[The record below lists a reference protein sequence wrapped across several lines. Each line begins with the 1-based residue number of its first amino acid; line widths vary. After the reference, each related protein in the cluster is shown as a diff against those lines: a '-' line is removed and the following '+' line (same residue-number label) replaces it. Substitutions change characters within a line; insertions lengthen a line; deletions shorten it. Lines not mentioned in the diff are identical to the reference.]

1 MAYKRSLLYLLLVIT
16 GYACRK
22 TDTTSPEPTPYT
34 LLVPADF
41 TQPPAD
47 ADNPL
52 TKEGIAL
59 GRMLFYDKK
68 LSGNNNISCASC
80 HLPEKAFSDGVALSN
95 IGVSGKPLH
104 RNAPALINMAWMNKG
119 LFWDGGSTNL
129 ESQAFAPLSSPDEM
143 AQNLIE
149 LVKELKADPVYPQQ
163 FRKAFKSDI
172 SSANIVK
179 ALAQFQ
185 RTFVSANSRYDRF
198 TRKEPGITLSAIAAE
213 GLTLVQ
219 QHCQGC
225 HTGALFTDNDY
236 HNNGLDSDFSNDQ
249 FEGLFQGRFRITYSA
264 SDLGKFKTPTLR
276 NILLTAPYMHDGRFN
291 TLTEVLDHY
300 SDGVKTSATTD
311 PLVMRKPGNTAGIS
325 LSNADKQKIIA
336 FLGTLT
342 DSSFINHPQLVKP
355 Q

>member
-1 MAYKRSLLYLLLVIT
+1 VYKRCLLYICWIT
-16 GYACRK
+16 LGYACKK
-22 TDTTSPEPTPYT
+22 TDVKSPEPTPYV

-41 TQPPAD
+41 PKLASNT
-47 ADNPL
+47 DNPL
-52 TKEGIAL
+52 TQEGVAL
-59 GRMLFYDKK
+59 GRILFYDNK
-68 LSGNNNISCASC
+68 LSGNNKISCASC

-143 AQNLIE
+143 SQNLIE
-149 LVKELKADPVYPQQ
+149 LVEELKADPVYPKLFQ
-163 FRKAFKSDI
+163 KAFQHEI
-172 SSANIVK
+172 SSVLIAK

-185 RTFVSANSRYDRF
+185 RSFVSANSRYDRF
-198 TRKEPGITLSAIAAE
+198 KRKQPGISLSPLEVE
-213 GLTLVQ
+213 GLQLVQ

-225 HTGALFTDNDY
+225 HTGELFTDNDY
-236 HNNGLDSDFSNDQ
+236 RNNGLDADFSNDQ
-249 FEGLFQGRFRITYSA
+249 FEGVFQGRFRISYSPA
-264 SDLGKFKTPTLR
+264 DLGKFKTPTLR

-300 SDGVKTSATTD
+300 SDGVKISATTD
-311 PLVMRKPGNTAGIS
+311 PLVMRKSGNTAGIP
-325 LSNADKQKIIA
+325 LSNADKQKILA
-336 FLGTLT
+336 FLVALT